1 MIFPK
6 EGGTRLFRIML
17 LGGGAMFT
25 DMRKGTASDW
35 AHIAAEH
42 GRHQQG
48 DAARQIMDGLARLE
62 TIHVGFAANQLAHSL
77 MAATLA
83 RRDGAPDEE
92 VVAALCH
99 DLGKL
104 FSIPN
109 HGPIAAEML
118 KPYVRDEIYRA
129 VYWHQ
134 EFQGRYY
141 FEHIGRD
148 PAGRDR
154 FRGESWYGFA
164 ERLVDEWDAP
174 AFDPDFPA
182 DPLES
187 FAPEV
192 HRIFSRPRAAN

>member
-1 MIFPK
+1 
-6 EGGTRLFRIML
+6 
-17 LGGGAMFT
+17 MFT
-25 DMRKGTASDW
+25 DMREGTVMDW

-42 GRHQQG
+42 GKHQKSA
-48 DAARQIMDGLARLE
+48 AARQIMESLKRLE
-62 TIHVGFAANQLAHSL
+62 EIEVGFAANQLTHSL
-77 MAATLA
+77 MAGTLA
-83 RRDGAPDEE
+83 RRAGASDEE

-109 HGPIAAEML
+109 HGAIAAEML
-118 KPYVRDEIYRA
+118 KPYVSEDIYHA

-141 FEHIGRD
+141 FQHLSKDPEGR
-148 PAGRDR
+148 AR
-154 FRGESWYGFA
+154 FAGESWYGFA

-174 AFDPDFPA
+174 AFDPSFDV

-187 FAPEV
+187 FEPEV
-192 HRIFSRPRAAN
+192 TRVFSNPKAMI

>member
-1 MIFPK
+1 MA
-6 EGGTRLFRIML
+6 
-17 LGGGAMFT
+17 AMFT
-25 DMRKGTASDW
+25 DMRDGKAEDW

-42 GRHQQG
+42 ARHQKS
-48 DAARQIMDGLARLE
+48 AAAKQIMESLARLE
-62 TIHVGFAANQLAHSL
+62 EIEVGFGANQLQHSL
-77 MAATLA
+77 MAGTLA
-83 RRDGAPDEE
+83 RRAGATDQE

-118 KPYVRDEIYRA
+118 KPYVPEDIYHA

-141 FEHIGRD
+141 FEHLGKNPEGRT
-148 PAGRDR
+148 R
-154 FRGESWYGFA
+154 FAGESWYAFA

-174 AFDPDFPA
+174 AFDPEFQA
-182 DPLES
+182 DSLDS
-187 FAPEV
+187 FEPEV
-192 HRIFSRPRAAN
+192 SRVFSNPRAMV